1 MKRYIEKAE
10 TLLEALP
17 YIRKFRGKIFVIKY
31 GGNAMVSD
39 ELKSSFAMDIV
50 MMKYIGINPIIVHGG
65 GPQIGDML
73 EKLNIKTRF
82 IDGYRITDEKVL
94 EVVEMVLAG
103 KVNKEIV
110 GLINSFGGRAV
121 GISGKDAMLINAE
134 KLEYD
139 MELGFVGKVKAV
151 NPDIL
156 IILSEGGFIPVVAPV
171 GINEEDGSG
180 YNINADIVA
189 GEIAG
194 ALKAEKL
201 IVLTDV
207 EGIVIDGRLE
217 EKINKDKLKDYIRR
231 KKITG
236 GMIPKVMSSIKALEN
251 GVKKAHIIDGRVEHA
266 ILLEIFTNKGIGT
279 EIVL

>member
-1 MKRYIEKAE
+1 
-10 TLLEALP
+10 
-17 YIRKFRGKIFVIKY
+17 
-31 GGNAMVSD
+31 MVSD

>member
-1 MKRYIEKAE
+1 
-10 TLLEALP
+10 
-17 YIRKFRGKIFVIKY
+17 
-31 GGNAMVSD
+31 
-39 ELKSSFAMDIV
+39 
-50 MMKYIGINPIIVHGG
+50 
-65 GPQIGDML
+65 
-73 EKLNIKTRF
+73 
-82 IDGYRITDEKVL
+82 
-94 EVVEMVLAG
+94 MVLAG